1 MSFEL
6 PSGNT
11 PEYQQLHRRAQSM
24 FQVNFSDQSMQ
35 ELNKMPVEEQL
46 KLVDRISNI
55 TSEQLSNLD
64 EALGK
69 FNRNGMTYYRVRV
82 GDLRCYFEIKEDT
95 LFSHYILHRN
105 TIADFAYRNKLP
117 VTQETM
123 TEETNSFWKY
133 IESLKH

>member
-1 MSFEL
+1 
-6 PSGNT
+6 
-11 PEYQQLHRRAQSM
+11 
-24 FQVNFSDQSMQ
+24 
-35 ELNKMPVEEQL
+35 MPVEEQL